1 MKAYQDGTSK
11 LVESDSQVFGISID
25 SATRNRNFAK
35 SLGLS
40 YPLLSDLDL
49 TVSQDYGVLNK
60 QTQFANRT
68 TFVVD
73 KQGAI
78 QYIEEGNS
86 AVDPTGAV
94 TLCTGLKKKEATK

>member
-1 MKAYQDGTSK
+1 M
-11 LVESDSQVFGISID
+11 DSVP
-25 SATRNRNFAK
+25 ANAEFAK
-35 SLGLS
+35 KIGVSF
-40 YPLLSDLDL
+40 PLLSDF
-49 TVSQDYGVLNK
+49 TRKVSKEYGILNDER
-60 QTQFANRT
+60 QFAMRT

-78 QYIEEGNS
+78 QYIEEGNG

>member
-11 LVESDSQVFGISID
+11 LADSDSQVFGISID
-25 SATRNRNFAK
+25 STTRNRNFAK
-35 SLGLS
+35 SLGLT

-49 TVSQDYGVLNK
+49 TVSEAYGVLNK

-73 KQGAI
+73 KKGTI
-78 QYIEEGNS
+78 QYIEEGS
-86 AVDPTGAV
+86 TAVDPTGAV
-94 TLCTGLKKKEATK
+94 TLCTGLHKKDATK

>member
-1 MKAYQDGTSK
+1 MKAYQDGTAQ
-11 LVESDSQVFGISID
+11 LTDSDAQVFGISID

-35 SLGLS
+35 SLGLT

-49 TVSQDYGVLNK
+49 TVSEAYGVLSK

-73 KQGAI
+73 KKGAI
-78 QYIEEGNS
+78 QFIQEGNG
-86 AVDPTGAV
+86 AVDPTGAI
-94 TLCTGLKKKEATK
+94 TLCTDLKKKDAPK

>member
-1 MKAYQDGTSK
+1 TSK
-11 LVESDSQVFGISID
+11 LVESDTQAFGISID

-35 SLGLS
+35 SLGLT

-49 TVSQDYGVLNK
+49 KVSEAYGVLNK

-73 KQGAI
+73 KKGVI

-86 AVDPTGAV
+86 AVDPTGAI
-94 TLCTGLKKKEATK
+94 TLCTSLHKKSDAAK